1 MRLSPIV
8 ALIVAVFFAFMGTV
22 AFDSGRHLIAINQKA
37 TEIADIAGGRN
48 TFVGPVTHVRD
59 GDTIEVEGV
68 AVRLQGV
75 SAPERGHALYDKG
88 KAFMVR
94 LVMGQAV
101 RCELDGTRTHDRV
114 VGICYLDGR
123 DIGAEVI
130 RAGLALDCPRFSKGR
145 YRDIET
151 PAARQII
158 KHQSYCQPR

>member
-1 MRLSPIV
+1 MEVDEHEMPCLIRKVSGEMIR
-8 ALIVAVFFAFMGTV
+8 ALAALLVLFPVTVQAADVSGT
-22 AFDSGRHLIAINQKA
+22 
-37 TEIADIAGGRN
+37 
-48 TFVGPVTHVRD
+48 VTHVRD
-59 GDTIEVEGV
+59 GDTIEVEGI

-145 YRDIET
+145 YRDHET
-151 PAARQII
+151 PGARQVV
-158 KHQSYCQPR
+158 KLPAYCRPR

>member
-1 MRLSPIV
+1 MEVDEHEMPGLVRKVSGGMIR
-8 ALIVAVFFAFMGTV
+8 ALAALLVLFPVTV
-22 AFDSGRHLIAINQKA
+22 QAADVSGA
-37 TEIADIAGGRN
+37 
-48 TFVGPVTHVRD
+48 VTHVRD
-59 GDTIEVEGV
+59 GDTIEVEGI

-88 KAFMVR
+88 KAFMAR

-145 YRDIET
+145 YRDYET
-151 PAARQII
+151 PGARQAI
-158 KHQSYCQPR
+158 KLPAYCRPR